1 MRLVIPFVLIAA
13 LASAQGNLS
22 QRLDQIATS
31 ELTRQHIPGIAIVAV
46 RVGRVIYAKG
56 FGVTSAESK
65 NPVTADTVF
74 RVGSMTKMLVAT
86 AAVSLADQGR
96 LRLDAPVGNYVYGL
110 NAQIGQVTSHQLL
123 SHISGLRDEAFS
135 FGPHDEEALGRA
147 ISSWNGSMFFTEP
160 GKVYSYSNPGYALMG
175 RVIEVIRGAPFAD
188 VMDQMVLQP
197 LGMKNSTFRPTVA
210 MTFPLAVGH
219 NVDGSVSRPM
229 ADYVPNWPAGF
240 LFSSAN
246 DFGRFLTA
254 FLNDGKLDDLQV
266 FPASV
271 FTVLALPRVHI
282 PGRYGTQYA
291 YGLYVEQEKGFPVL
305 AHGGT
310 IQGYTS
316 AVVMAP
322 GFKTGVVVMAN
333 RDGADTSG
341 IADML
346 LAALLPVR
354 FSAVVPPAA
363 SAAAD
368 LSKFAG
374 KYANGASSLEIKT
387 SEGKLTAKTGEESVP
402 LESAGSDC
410 FTGAL
415 TVCFADGYASM
426 GGRAFRKQ

>member
-1 MRLVIPFVLIAA
+1 
-13 LASAQGNLS
+13 
-22 QRLDQIATS
+22 
-31 ELTRQHIPGIAIVAV
+31 
-46 RVGRVIYAKG
+46 
-56 FGVTSAESK
+56 
-65 NPVTADTVF
+65 
-74 RVGSMTKMLVAT
+74 MTKMLVAT

-123 SHISGLRDEAFS
+123 SHLSGLRDEAFS

-160 GKVYSYSNPGYALMG
+160 GKVYSYSNPGYALAG

-197 LGMKNSTFRPTVA
+197 LGMKSSTFRPTVA

-219 NVDGSVSRPM
+219 NADGSVSRPM

-240 LFSSAN
+240 LFSTAN
-246 DFGRFLTA
+246 DFGRFVTA
-254 FLNDGKLDDLQV
+254 FLNDGKLDDQQV

-271 FTVLALPRVHI
+271 FSSLAQPRAHI

-291 YGLYVEQEKGFPVL
+291 YGLYVDQDKGFPVL

-341 IADML
+341 IADTL

-374 KYANGASSLEIKT
+374 KYANGANSLEIGT
-387 SEGKLTAKTGEESVP
+387 GDGKLTAKTGKEAVP
-402 LESAGSDC
+402 LEAAGSDC

-415 TVCFADGYASM
+415 TVCFADGYANM